1 MWTETRMLWE
11 WTSWFPQISWDY
23 WKSDLSD
30 GVHSAWYI
38 LGCYQTISVL
48 VKTFQCHWI
57 ALLHVLRY
65 MRGTA
70 AYELCYRQCEKD
82 LRLTGYSDSDWASSA
97 EDRRS
102 TSGYCFSLTEEGP
115 LISWRSRKQPAVA
128 LSTCEAEY
136 IALAAAVA
144 LALVIMIK
152 IICLWSLRII
162 REQLL

>member
-1 MWTETRMLWE
+1 MRVNRLIPTDIVRLLEVWSIWWSALGLIYLGLL
-11 WTSWFPQISWDY
+11 PDY
-23 WKSDLSD
+23 LNSHHNPL
-30 GVHSAWYI
+30 
-38 LGCYQTISVL
+38 
-48 VKTFQCHWI
+48 QCHWI
-57 ALLHVLRY
+57 ALLHVLKY
-65 MRGTA
+65 VRGTA

-128 LSTCEAEY
+128 LSTCEAQY

-162 REQLL
+162 RAQLL